1 MNVLI
6 LKYNLP
12 KLIHL
17 IKSSKLLLITFA
29 LILPSNT
36 LAILNPNVARAS
48 LPNNTATNNQTPKEE
63 GDKNSG

>member
-29 LILPSNT
+29 LILPSIT

-48 LPNNTATNNQTPKEE
+48 LPNNTATNNQTPIE
-63 GDKNSG
+63 